1 MSEEEVLLPLNSIM
15 SLVIS
20 LAIIGLVTWGMIALV
35 KIMRMKN

>member
-20 LAIIGLVTWGMIALV
+20 LAIISLVTWGMIALV

>member
-1 MSEEEVLLPLNSIM
+1 MSEGEVLLPLNSIM

-35 KIMRMKN
+35 KIMQKN